1 MGSGSSTPS
10 LPAPDPAIGQAASQS
25 AQTGQNW
32 LNFSQGAYGTEQ
44 GMQSGINNVTNQVTQ
59 QQLSAENQD
68 QSNANAET
76 NYYNANVQPVE
87 TNLLQTAQ
95 NYASPANQEEAAS
108 TAKADVAENAA
119 QQEGTQNRQM
129 AAEGVNPASGRWAGI
144 NRATGLGTAVS
155 EAGAENTARTNTIN
169 TGAGLESN
177 AIGLGNAN
185 LSAAATD
192 AGLATGAGTTAANTT
207 NAANTQ
213 YIAGT
218 GIMNTGEAGAEQG
231 EANEGNLLQNEYN
244 STLQGSEFSDQLQEQ
259 EQSSLMGGIGSLAG
273 TLGAAAI
280 LSSKTYKTNKR
291 ASTGNLDAVRSMPVE
306 KWNYKGG
313 IGDGGAAPHVGP
325 YAEDFHKATGLGDG
339 KTIPMQDAIGVSMG
353 AINELADKLNQVHKA
368 VGLGA
373 TAPKLTAPKGGGEG
387 GKVKMASVAGT
398 KPPKLAMKKPAQV
411 KAQAMK
417 LPQYRPLKSINLNKK
432 AA

>member
-1 MGSGSSTPS
+1 MGSGSSAPS
-10 LPAPDPAIGQAASQS
+10 MPAPDPNIGAAANQS
-25 AQTGQNW
+25 GQIGQNW
-32 LNFSQGAYGTEQ
+32 LNFSTGAYGTET
-44 GMQSGINNVTNQVTQ
+44 GMQGNINNVTNQVTQ

-68 QSNANAET
+68 QTNANAEQNYVT
-76 NYYNANVQPVE
+76 NNVQPVE

-119 QQEGTQNRQM
+119 AQTGAQNRQM
-129 AAEGVNPASGRWAGI
+129 AAEGVDPNSGRWAGI

-169 TGAGLESN
+169 EGANLESN
-177 AIGLGNAN
+177 AVGLGNQN
-185 LSAAATD
+185 LGAAATD

-207 NAANTQ
+207 NAANSQ

-231 EANEGNLLQNEYN
+231 TANAGNMLQNEYN
-244 STLQGSEFSDQLQEQ
+244 SELQSSEFSNQLQEQ

-273 TLGAAAI
+273 TLGAAYM
-280 LSSKTYKTNKR
+280 LSSKEFKTNKS
-291 ASTGNLDAVRSMPVE
+291 ASKGNLDAVRSMPVE
-306 KWNYKGG
+306 KWNYKPG
-313 IGDGGAAPHVGP
+313 IGDGGAAKHVGP
-325 YAEDFHKATGLGDG
+325 YAEDFNKATGLGDG

-353 AINELADKLNQVHKA
+353 AINELADKLDKVHRA

-387 GKVKMASVAGT
+387 GRVRTVSVAGT
-398 KPPKLAMKKPAQV
+398 KPPKLAMTKPVKV
-411 KAQAMK
+411 KAQGMK
-417 LPQYRPLKSINLNKK
+417 LPQYRPLKALNPNMK